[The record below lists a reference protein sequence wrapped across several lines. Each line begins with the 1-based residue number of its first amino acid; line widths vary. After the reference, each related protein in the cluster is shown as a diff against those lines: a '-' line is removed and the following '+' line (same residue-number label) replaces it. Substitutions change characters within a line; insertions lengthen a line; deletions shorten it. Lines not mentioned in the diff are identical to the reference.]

1 VNGIKQDVFAG
12 AALFLPPEP
21 ESLETLD
28 ISPVLLEALILKS
41 ISGRSVMVAGDI
53 ATELNLPYFNVVEP
67 VLEQLR
73 ETKLLEVIKGD
84 LQAISY
90 VLAITDA
97 GRERSNQYFEISAY
111 TGPAP
116 VSIHSYIAAV
126 KAQSIRN
133 IQVNQRKLS
142 AAFNGLVFD
151 EEILRQVGPAT
162 NSGQSIFL
170 YGPPG
175 NGKTTISE
183 RIVEAFGGS
192 IFIPYCIE
200 VNGAIIRLFDDYNHK
215 EVPTEDDAR
224 LQQKYDRRW
233 RLIRRPVIVVGGEL
247 TLNSLDLIW
256 SEESRYYEAPFQM
269 KANGGCFMIDDFGR
283 QRMDPKDLLNR
294 WIVPL
299 EKKVD
304 YLTLHTGVKIQ
315 VPFDELL
322 VISTNLDPRQLVD
335 EAFLRR
341 LRYKIPINNPSEEN
355 FKKIWQIVS
364 KAKGVPYSDEVV
376 DYFVAKHM
384 KPKTRPFR
392 GCLPRD
398 ILELVVDSCRY
409 HQVPINISP
418 QLLDDAAEAYFVDLG
433 EQLVRAN
440 TLI

>member
-12 AALFLPPEP
+12 AALFMPPEP

-28 ISPVLLEALILKS
+28 INPVLLEALVLKA
-41 ISGRSVMVAGDI
+41 ISGRSVMIAGDI
-53 ATELNLPYFNVVEP
+53 AAELNLPYFNIVEP

-90 VLAITDA
+90 ALAITDA
-97 GRERSNQYFEISAY
+97 GRERANQFFEQSAY

-200 VNGAIIRLFDDYNHK
+200 VNGAVIRLFDDYNHK
-215 EVPTEDDAR
+215 EVPPEDDSR

-256 SEESRYYEAPFQM
+256 NEESRYYEAPFQM

-364 KAKGVPYSDEVV
+364 KNKGVPYSDEVV

-384 KPKTRPFR
+384 RPKSRPFR

-398 ILELVVDSCRY
+398 ILDLVVDSCRY

-433 EQLVRAN
+433 DELAKGYK
-440 TLI
+440 